1 METRA
6 LLFWLGTRERTEWE
20 KDSRR
25 LDSDSRIAP
34 TCDGHHSRVRTQ
46 IGAFKYFMESL

>member
-1 METRA
+1 M
-6 LLFWLGTRERTEWE
+6 FWLGTRERTERE

-25 LDSDSRIAP
+25 LDSDSRTAP
-34 TCDGHHSRVRTQ
+34 TCDVHHGCIWTQ

>member
-6 LLFWLGTRERTEWE
+6 LLFWLGTRERTETE

-25 LDSDSRIAP
+25 LDSDSRTAP
-34 TCDGHHSRVRTQ
+34 TCDGHHGRIRTQ
-46 IGAFKYFMESL
+46 IVVFKYFMESL